1 MDFCESYKGSIDIDS
16 WSLNELKEVKNLINV
31 RSYKN
36 LSIPT
41 PKPFKEIHSNTKVQD
56 LPLKMISIGIKI
68 LKFPK
73 NKKSNNQISISILS
87 ISTFSNQWA
96 PIPQFKIYKSIKN
109 LSFLPQKYNK
119 NLPKKLMMIQVLY

>member
-41 PKPFKEIHSNTKVQD
+41 PKPFKEIPSNIKVQD
-56 LPLKMISIGIKI
+56 LPPKIISIGIKI

-73 NKKSNNQISISILS
+73 NKKSNNQTSISI
-87 ISTFSNQWA
+87 
-96 PIPQFKIYKSIKN
+96 
-109 LSFLPQKYNK
+109 
-119 NLPKKLMMIQVLY
+119 